1 MLLHLQVMCLQT
13 VVSSIFIESETFFFS
28 TMLLEKENLFFYK
41 N

>member
-13 VVSSIFIESETFFFS
+13 VVSSIFIESETFFS